1 MRKISILLIGLVA
14 LFATG
19 CAEESTDVK
28 SDDIYV
34 TSFYDMGC
42 GDSFGNIN
50 LGKNNSVTGQYPNE
64 QMVQL
69 RCNSDVSVRIDFYDE
84 DPEYYPGH
92 HRYFLVNN
100 TPVTYSNIIY
110 VDSTGESSGVY
121 TFTTDQSIEQR
132 GTYYGK
138 YTVTAL
144 NLETRKYTVQEY
156 RITAFE
162 NSSWSKEEAAVSKF
176 EARKA
181 PELPAKSEEAK
192 ADNTALDNAAA
203 EEAK

>member
-1 MRKISILLIGLVA
+1 MRKISVLLIGLVA

-42 GDSFGNIN
+42 SHTFGNFN
-50 LGKNNSVTGQYPNE
+50 LGKNSSVTGQYLNE
-64 QMVQL
+64 IMAQL
-69 RCNSDVSVRIDFYDE
+69 NCNSDVSVRIDFYDSMY
-84 DPEYYPGH
+84 DYPGH
-92 HRYFLVNN
+92 YRYFLVNN
-100 TPVTYSNIIY
+100 THTTYQDTIY
-110 VDSTGESSGVY
+110 TNSFGESSGVY
-121 TFTTDQSIEQR
+121 TFTTDPSIEQY

-192 ADNTALDNAAA
+192 ADNATLDNAAA

>member
-1 MRKISILLIGLVA
+1 MRKISVLLIGLVA

-19 CAEESTDVK
+19 CAEESTDIK

-34 TSFYDMGC
+34 TSFNDMGC
-42 GDSFGNIN
+42 TNTFDNFN

-64 QMVQL
+64 IMAQL

-84 DPEYYPGH
+84 DPVYYPGH

-100 TPVTYSNIIY
+100 TPVTYSETIY

-121 TFTTDQSIEQR
+121 TFTTDPSIEQY

-138 YTVTAL
+138 YIVTAL

-162 NSSWSKEEAAVSKF
+162 NGPYSKEAAVSKF

-192 ADNTALDNAAA
+192 AEEAKADNTAA
-203 EEAK
+203 EEVK

>member
-1 MRKISILLIGLVA
+1 MRKISVLLIGLVA

-19 CAEESTDVK
+19 CAEESTDIK

-69 RCNSDVSVRIDFYDE
+69 RCNSDVSVRIDFYDSMY
-84 DPEYYPGH
+84 DYPGH
-92 HRYFLVNN
+92 YRYFLVNN
-100 TPVTYSNIIY
+100 THTTYQDTIY
-110 VDSTGESSGVY
+110 TNSLGESSGVY
-121 TFTTDQSIEQR
+121 TFTTDPSISQY

-192 ADNTALDNAAA
+192 ADNTASDNAAA

>member
-1 MRKISILLIGLVA
+1 MRKISVLLIGLVA

-42 GDSFGNIN
+42 SHTFGNLN
-50 LGKNNSVTGQYPNE
+50 LGKNSSVTGQYPNE
-64 QMVQL
+64 IMAQL
-69 RCNSDVSVRIDFYDE
+69 NCNSDVSVRIDFYDSMY
-84 DPEYYPGH
+84 DYPGH
-92 HRYFLVNN
+92 YRYFLVNN
-100 TPVTYSNIIY
+100 THTTYQDTIY
-110 VDSTGESSGVY
+110 TNSFGESSGVY
-121 TFTTDQSIEQR
+121 TFTTDPSIEQY

-192 ADNTALDNAAA
+192 AEEVKADNATA

>member
-1 MRKISILLIGLVA
+1 MRKISVLLIGLVA

-42 GDSFGNIN
+42 SHTFSNFN

-64 QMVQL
+64 IMAQL
-69 RCNSDVSVRIDFYDE
+69 NCNSDVSVRIDFYDE
-84 DPEYYPGH
+84 DPVYYPGH

-100 TPVTYSNIIY
+100 THTTYQDTIY
-110 VDSTGESSGVY
+110 TNSFGESSGVY

-192 ADNTALDNAAA
+192 ADNTASDNAAA

>member
-1 MRKISILLIGLVA
+1 MRKISVLLIGLVA

-42 GDSFGNIN
+42 SHTFNNFN
-50 LGKNNSVTGQYPNE
+50 LGKNNSVTGQYHNE
-64 QMVQL
+64 IMAQL
-69 RCNSDVSVRIDFYDE
+69 NCNSDVSVRIDFYDE
-84 DPEYYPGH
+84 DPVYHPGH

-121 TFTTDQSIEQR
+121 TFTTDQSIEQY

-192 ADNTALDNAAA
+192 VDNATLDNTAA

>member
-1 MRKISILLIGLVA
+1 MRKISVLLIGLVA

-42 GDSFGNIN
+42 SHTFGNLN
-50 LGKNNSVTGQYPNE
+50 LGKNSSVTGQYPNE
-64 QMVQL
+64 IMAQL
-69 RCNSDVSVRIDFYDE
+69 NCNSDVSVRIDFYDSMY
-84 DPEYYPGH
+84 DYPGH
-92 HRYFLVNN
+92 YRYFLVNN
-100 TPVTYSNIIY
+100 THTTYQDTIY
-110 VDSTGESSGVY
+110 TNSLGESSGVY
-121 TFTTDQSIEQR
+121 TFTTDPSISQY

-192 ADNTALDNAAA
+192 ADNTASDNAAA

>member
-1 MRKISILLIGLVA
+1 MRKISVLLIGLVA

-42 GDSFGNIN
+42 SHTFGNFN
-50 LGKNNSVTGQYPNE
+50 LGKNSSVTGQYPNE
-64 QMVQL
+64 IMAQL
-69 RCNSDVSVRIDFYDE
+69 NCNSDVSVRIDFYDSMY
-84 DPEYYPGH
+84 DYPGH
-92 HRYFLVNN
+92 YRYFLVNN
-100 TPVTYSNIIY
+100 THTTYQDTIY
-110 VDSTGESSGVY
+110 TNSFGESSGVY
-121 TFTTDQSIEQR
+121 TFTTDQSIYKN

-192 ADNTALDNAAA
+192 ADNTASDNAAA

>member
-64 QMVQL
+64 KMVQL

-84 DPEYYPGH
+84 DPVYYPGH

-100 TPVTYSNIIY
+100 THTTYQDTIY
-110 VDSTGESSGVY
+110 TNSFGESSGVY
-121 TFTTDQSIEQR
+121 TFTTDPSIEKY

-192 ADNTALDNAAA
+192 ADNTVSDNAAA

>member
-1 MRKISILLIGLVA
+1 MRKISVLLIGLVA

-42 GDSFGNIN
+42 SHTFGNFN
-50 LGKNNSVTGQYPNE
+50 LGKNSSVTGQYPNE
-64 QMVQL
+64 IMAQL
-69 RCNSDVSVRIDFYDE
+69 NCNSDVSVRIDFYDSMY
-84 DPEYYPGH
+84 DYPGH
-92 HRYFLVNN
+92 YRYFLVNN
-100 TPVTYSNIIY
+100 THTTYQDTIY
-110 VDSTGESSGVY
+110 TNSFGESSGVY
-121 TFTTDQSIEQR
+121 TFTTDPSIEQY

-192 ADNTALDNAAA
+192 ADNTASNNAAS

>member
-1 MRKISILLIGLVA
+1 MRKISVLLIGLVA

-19 CAEESTDVK
+19 CAEESTDIK

-34 TSFYDMGC
+34 TSFNDMGC
-42 GDSFGNIN
+42 TNTFDNFN
-50 LGKNNSVTGQYPNE
+50 LGKNNSVTGQYHNE
-64 QMVQL
+64 IMAQL

-84 DPEYYPGH
+84 DPVYYPGH

-100 TPVTYSNIIY
+100 TPVTYSETIY
-110 VDSTGESSGVY
+110 VDSTGESSGEY
-121 TFTTDQSIEQR
+121 TFTTDPSIEQY

-162 NSSWSKEEAAVSKF
+162 NGPYSKEAAVSKF

-192 ADNTALDNAAA
+192 AEEVKADNATA

>member
-84 DPEYYPGH
+84 DPRLHPGH

-100 TPVTYSNIIY
+100 TPVTYYETIY

-121 TFTTDQSIEQR
+121 TFTTDPSIEQY

-162 NSSWSKEEAAVSKF
+162 NGPYSKEAAVSKF

-192 ADNTALDNAAA
+192 ADNTASNNAAA

>member
-1 MRKISILLIGLVA
+1 MRKISVLLIGLVA

-42 GDSFGNIN
+42 SHTFSNFN

-64 QMVQL
+64 IMAQL
-69 RCNSDVSVRIDFYDE
+69 NCNSDVSVRIDFYDE
-84 DPEYYPGH
+84 DPRHHPGH

-100 TPVTYSNIIY
+100 TPVTYYETIY

-121 TFTTDQSIEQR
+121 TFTTDPSIEQY

-192 ADNTALDNAAA
+192 ADNATLDSAAA